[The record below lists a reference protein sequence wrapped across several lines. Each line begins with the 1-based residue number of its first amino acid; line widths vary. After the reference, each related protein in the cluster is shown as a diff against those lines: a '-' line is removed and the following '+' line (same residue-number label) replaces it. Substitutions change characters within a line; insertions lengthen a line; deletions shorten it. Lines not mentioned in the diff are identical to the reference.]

1 MDSSYHNPLPDVFG
15 PAVLG
20 VGLVLALI
28 AIIAWWK
35 VFTKAGHPG
44 WACLIPIYNLYI
56 LIKIAGKP
64 GWWIVLFLI
73 PVVNFVIAII
83 VHIGVAN
90 NFGKSALFGLGL
102 AFLPFIFYLI
112 LAFGDAQYIGPPAS

>member
-1 MDSSYHNPLPDVFG
+1 MDSSYQNPLPNVFG

-64 GWWIVLFLI
+64 GWWIILFLV

-112 LAFGDAQYIGPPAS
+112 LAFGDAQYIGSSAS

>member
-1 MDSSYHNPLPDVFG
+1 MDSSYQNPLPNVFG
-15 PAVLG
+15 PAVMG

-64 GWWIVLFLI
+64 GWWIILFLI

-112 LAFGDAQYIGPPAS
+112 LAFGDAQYIGPSAS

>member
-1 MDSSYHNPLPDVFG
+1 MDSSYQNPLPDVFG

-35 VFTKAGHPG
+35 VFTKAGYPG

-90 NFGKSALFGLGL
+90 HFGKSALFGLGL